1 MPLGALD
8 QWVTAG
14 VDPGSSIV
22 ATDRN
27 GATFGRSRPL
37 CPFPRY
43 PKFTGSGSAYLA
55 SGFACTAP

>member
-22 ATDRN
+22 ATDTN

-43 PKFTGSGSAYLA
+43 P
-55 SGFACTAP
+55 